1 MKSTF
6 KFCLLSILF
15 SQILFSQENKTI
27 YESTVWI
34 KNNTDYS
41 KNESS
46 QNNLFFNFNKV
57 IPFSSGVITK
67 KIKNC
72 SINEMSLFLVYKSS
86 NEEEQNLIQL
96 QKGKNKTFISSK
108 RIINQDEILLNKGDV
123 KKGYILSY
131 LNTDNS
137 IISSKKQNLLFED
150 DLYNDKEGKNI
161 LAELIYIP
169 RNVNQYERNL
179 IESYLSIKYGIS
191 LTGKNY
197 YSSKGEKIW
206 DLKENNSFGN
216 RITGIGRDNYF
227 ELNQKQSGNSENDG
241 IYIAFNSLKK
251 SNNENLSDISNNNY
265 VLWGDNGKKNKI
277 EDSKTS
283 VNLNMME
290 RIWKVQTTSESNK
303 IMPTQIFIN
312 KNLMPLENTTKPK
325 TNQKVWL
332 VVDSNSSDKIDF
344 SVSTFY
350 PATINDDE
358 KVVFDKVEWKAN
370 ASSLF
375 TLIKATD
382 FFVISKSSAISC
394 NSNSDGKI
402 DLKIVG
408 GIAPYKIKIQSNK
421 LDKEIISNDNDVTLN
436 NLESGDYLITVSDGK
451 NVFKS
456 EIKLDP
462 FSQNEVKIASQYFM
476 DENTPIEIT
485 PTVEQPEQI
494 ESYKWYFNKLLLST
508 DATIKVDKIGNYKLV
523 IFDKKGCSKEMPF
536 DVIESSKKEGWT
548 LFPNP
553 VDSGQNFQIHFN
565 LKQFSNVSIMIH
577 DINGKLI
584 KNLNLNSIKDNVVTE
599 SIQTSGTFLVSVT
612 IDGKTQTS
620 KLIIK

>member
-57 IPFSSGVITK
+57 IPFSSGIITK

-161 LAELIYIP
+161 LSELIYIP

-191 LTGKNY
+191 LTEKNY

-206 DLKENNSFGN
+206 NLKKNSSFGN

-251 SNNENLSDISNNNY
+251 SNNENLSDISNNTY

-303 IMPTQIFIN
+303 IMPTQIFID

-370 ASSLF
+370 STSLF

-408 GIAPYKIKIQSNK
+408 GLAPYKIKIQSNK
-421 LDKEIISNDNDVTLN
+421 LDKEIISNDNDVVLN
-436 NLESGDYLITVSDGK
+436 NLESGDYIITVSDSK

-485 PTVEQPEQI
+485 PTVEKPEQI
-494 ESYKWYFNKLLLST
+494 ETYKWYSNNVLLST

-523 IFDKKGCSKEMPF
+523 VFDKKGCSKEMPF